1 MGKVDNDTLNIVNEK
16 LNQLS
21 KKQLQEL
28 IMMLKDHNNDFSLN
42 PTETILFCIEEIHK
56 PKVYTIKEII
66 ERCNNARAENTPEYR
81 NAVRKTNEQIKQYEL
96 DQAKMYRE
104 ADKFVANSSSIEN
117 NKNLSKKLGK

>member
-28 IMMLKDHNNDFSLN
+28 IMMLKEHNDDFSLN
-42 PTETILFCIEEIHK
+42 PTETILFCIEEIHA
-56 PKVYTIKEII
+56 PKVYTIKELI
-66 ERCNNARAENTPEYR
+66 ERCNNARDENRIEYR
-81 NAVRKTNEQIKQYEL
+81 NAVRKTNEKIKQYEL

-104 ADKFVANSSSIEN
+104 ADKCVANSSSKEN
-117 NKNLSKKLGK
+117 NKSLSKKLGK